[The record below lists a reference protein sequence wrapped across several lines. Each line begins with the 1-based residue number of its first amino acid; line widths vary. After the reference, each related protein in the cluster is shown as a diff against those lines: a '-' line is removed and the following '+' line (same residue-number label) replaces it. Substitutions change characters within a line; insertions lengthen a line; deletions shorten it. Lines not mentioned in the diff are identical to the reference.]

1 MPNPSFTT
9 TPAASQDLS
18 TISPPHA
25 SSTPLHKTDKSSM
38 IPLLTTP
45 WQNSVCRK
53 ENSMPDRFPPDMLKK
68 LRNDIPINLVITNV
82 LKLPTKMSEG
92 YFRFLC
98 PICSDF
104 NTATNPKINLAR
116 CFPCQKNFN
125 PIDMVMTVKNVNFR
139 NAVDYLTTILR
150 KGIILTFLIL
160 PLPAGEGWGGGSNS

>member
-1 MPNPSFTT
+1 MP
-9 TPAASQDLS
+9 
-18 TISPPHA
+18 
-25 SSTPLHKTDKSSM
+25 
-38 IPLLTTP
+38 
-45 WQNSVCRK
+45 
-53 ENSMPDRFPPDMLKK
+53 ERFPPDMLKK

-104 NTATNPKINLAR
+104 NTATNPKTNLAR

-139 NAVDYLTTILR
+139 NAVDYLSTIQSRTLDIFI
-150 KGIILTFLIL
+150 KSF
-160 PLPAGEGWGGGSNS
+160 